1 VNSLVPTAAEAKAD
15 AAHAAQFVGFRLADQ
30 GYAFPIGRIQEI
42 VIPSATAR
50 VPEVPAYVEGVANL
64 RGTIIPIINL
74 RLLFGLEPRIADGET
89 RTVVV
94 NLGPRTIGCTVDAVT
109 RVMRIA
115 ADHIQPPPDAVV
127 QASRPFIQGFARVG
141 EDLLIVLD
149 VDNLLDPA
157 NLDAVHRAGVGQAG
171 I

>member
-1 VNSLVPTAAEAKAD
+1 MSLPVSAVAGSRGDTAR
-15 AAHAAQFVGFRLADQ
+15 AAQFVGFRLADQ

-74 RLLFGLEPRIADGET
+74 RLLFGLEPRVADGET

-94 NLGPRTIGCTVDAVT
+94 NVGPRTIGCTVDAVT

-115 ADHIQPPPDAVV
+115 DDHIQPPPDAV
-127 QASRPFIQGFARVG
+127 ASADRSFIQGFARVG
-141 EDLLIVLD
+141 EELHIVLD

-157 NLDAVHRAGVGQAG
+157 NLEAVRRAGLDQVGT
-171 I
+171 